1 MNTNYKCECHMRYV
15 QCVSRRKM
23 VVAVSMLLSGCV
35 CNCGGDGGGG
45 GWVEVIHQEH
55 CIRGLMLQ
63 WRTFAYVYLFD
74 KLKGCLCMLLDVCV
88 FQR

>member
-1 MNTNYKCECHMRYV
+1 MRYV

-45 GWVEVIHQEH
+45 DGWRSFTKNIALEV
-55 CIRGLMLQ
+55 
-63 WRTFAYVYLFD
+63 
-74 KLKGCLCMLLDVCV
+74 
-88 FQR
+88 